1 MEKLGLIH
9 AYTGDGKGKTTAAV
23 GLCVRAAG
31 RGLRVVF
38 CQFLKGR
45 ASGELEPLERL
56 GVTLMRMQDPEAQM
70 KFTFQM
76 TEAELEESRRQHREL
91 LERAKAAAASGA
103 YDLVVLDE
111 AIVHRVDR
119 TARRGRSA
127 GADRGE
133 GARDRAGDDRTRGCR
148 RRWPSAATTYP
159 RSSCASIPSSRGSGR
174 AGGSNTS
181 GRLARAAARGVRP
194 RKESGRCSCADL
206 SNTTRFGRWPA
217 RGANR
222 SPSCSFWR

>member
-45 ASGELEPLERL
+45 ASGELEPLEKL

-111 AIVHRVDR
+111 AIGTVSIGLLDEGDLLGLIGAKAPETELVMTGRGLPAAVAERCDYISEIVMRKHPFEQGIG
-119 TARRGRSA
+119 ARRGI
-127 GADRGE
+127 E
-133 GARDRAGDDRTRGCR
+133 
-148 RRWPSAATTYP
+148 Y
-159 RSSCASIPSSRGSGR
+159 
-174 AGGSNTS
+174 
-181 GRLARAAARGVRP
+181 
-194 RKESGRCSCADL
+194 
-206 SNTTRFGRWPA
+206 
-217 RGANR
+217 
-222 SPSCSFWR
+222 